1 MNSQL
6 PTELWRH
13 IRADR
18 KVRMKTAEQSHEWF
32 FSLYLA
38 DYLSYATA
46 PFQQEIFNL
55 TERTDFNHVVIV
67 AFRGSGK
74 STMVTLSYPIWA
86 ILGAQQKKFVLI
98 LSQTQNQARMH
109 LANIK
114 REFES
119 NDLLR
124 SDFGPL
130 EEESDEWGS
139 SSLVLSQYGARISAA
154 STDQSIRGIR
164 HGKHRPDLIICDDV
178 EDLMSVKTYE
188 GRNKTHN
195 WLTGEVIPAGDN
207 NTKLVMVGN
216 LLHEDSLL
224 MRVKSRFDSGDMDG
238 VFKAYPL
245 VSDDGQILWTGKYP
259 DINAVEAA
267 RRKLGNDR
275 AWLREYMLKIV
286 PDEDQIILPEWIR
299 YYDDL
304 PPKDGDTLR
313 YKAIGIDLAISQR
326 TTADCTAMLSAEVH
340 GLAKDMKV
348 YILPSPVNAHLSHL
362 KTLEKAHE
370 LVEKLGDKSSVK
382 LFVEEVGYQGSVIEQ
397 LTKDNYKAEGVKVR
411 GQDKRARLMSV
422 SHLVESG
429 KVVFPRYGGHQ
440 LLQQLLGFGSERYD
454 DLADAFSILLEKIL
468 EHDHTPS
475 GATVS
480 IGKHNL
486 WDDDYLDFEN
496 SRGRWALGREEWW

>member
-1 MNSQL
+1 METVMNQL
-6 PTELWRH
+6 PNELWQH
-13 IRADR
+13 IQGDR
-18 KVRMKTAEQSHEWF
+18 KIRMATAAQSHEWF

-38 DYLSYATA
+38 EYLAYTTA

-55 TERTDFNHVVIV
+55 TERTDINHVVIV

-86 ILGAQQKKFVLI
+86 ILGVQQKKFVLI

-114 REFES
+114 REFE
-119 NDLLR
+119 NNELLR
-124 SDFGPL
+124 ADFGPL

-139 SSLVLSQYGARISAA
+139 SSLVLIQYGARLSAA

-224 MRVKSRFDSGDMDG
+224 MRVKARFDAGDMDG
-238 VFKAYPL
+238 VFKAYPV
-245 VSDDGQILWTGKYP
+245 VSDEGQILWPGKYP
-259 DINAVEAA
+259 DLNAVEAA

-275 AWLREYMLKIV
+275 AWLREFMLKIV
-286 PDEDQIILPEWIR
+286 PEEDQVILQEWIR
-299 YYDDL
+299 YYDEL
-304 PPKDGDTLR
+304 PPKDSPSLR
-313 YKAIGIDLAISQR
+313 YKAIGIDLAISLR
-326 TTADCTAMLSAEVH
+326 NTADFTAMLSAEVH
-340 GLAKDMKV
+340 GLGEKMKV
-348 YILPSPVNAHLSHL
+348 YILPNPVNAHLSHL

-370 LVEKLGDKSSVK
+370 LVDKLGNKSNVK

-411 GQDKRARLMSV
+411 GQDKHARLLSV

-429 KVVFPRYGGHQ
+429 KVVFPRYGSHQ
-440 LLQQLLGFGSERYD
+440 LLQQLIGFGGERYD
-454 DLADAFSILLEKIL
+454 DLADAFSILLEKVL
-468 EHDHTPS
+468 EHDHKPS
-475 GATVS
+475 VGTVTIGQGFWGAYWR
-480 IGKHNL
+480 N
-486 WDDDYLDFEN
+486 WEN
-496 SRGRWALGREEWW
+496 GRDRQIPPGW

>member
-6 PTELWRH
+6 PTELWQH
-13 IRADR
+13 IQADR
-18 KVRMKTAEQSHEWF
+18 KVRMKTAEQSHDWF

-38 DYLSYATA
+38 DYVSYPTA

-55 TERTDFNHVVIV
+55 TERTDINHIVIV

-114 REFES
+114 REFE
-119 NDLLR
+119 NNALLR
-124 SDFGPL
+124 ADFGPL
-130 EEESDEWGS
+130 EEQSDEWGS

-178 EDLMSVKTYE
+178 EDLLSVKTYE
-188 GRNKTHN
+188 GRNKNHN

-224 MRVKSRFDSGDMDG
+224 MRVKARFESGDMDG

-259 DINAVEAA
+259 DIAAVEAA

-275 AWLREYMLKIV
+275 AWLREFMLKII
-286 PDEDQIILPEWIR
+286 PDEDQIILPQWIR
-299 YYDDL
+299 YYDEL
-304 PPKDGDTLR
+304 PDKEVSSPR

-326 TTADCTAMLSAEVH
+326 TTADCTAMLSAQIH
-340 GLAKDMKV
+340 GLGEKMKV
-348 YILPSPVNAHLSHL
+348 YILPNPVNAHLSHL
-362 KTLEKAHE
+362 KTLEKVHE
-370 LVEKLGDKSSVK
+370 LVDKMGSKSSVK
-382 LFVEEVGYQGSVIEQ
+382 IFVEEVGYQGSVIEQ
-397 LTKDNYKAEGVKVR
+397 LTKENYKAEGVKVR
-411 GQDKRARLMSV
+411 GQDKRARLLSV

-429 KVVFPRYGGHQ
+429 KVVFPRYGSHQ
-440 LLQQLLGFGSERYD
+440 LLQQLLGFGGERYD
-454 DLADAFSILLEKIL
+454 DLADAFSILLEKVL
-468 EHDHTPS
+468 EHDHKPR
-475 GATVS
+475 GGTVTW
-480 IGKHNL
+480 GTGF
-486 WDDDYLDFEN
+486 WDSYWKQRDDFEN
-496 SRGRWALGREEWW
+496 SRWEGRMHGW

>member
-1 MNSQL
+1 MNNQL
-6 PTELWRH
+6 PAELWQH
-13 IRADR
+13 IQSDR

-38 DYLSYATA
+38 DYVSYPTA

-55 TERTDFNHVVIV
+55 TERTDINHIVIV

-74 STMVTLSYPIWA
+74 STMVTLSYPIWS
-86 ILGAQQKKFVLI
+86 ILGVQQKKFVLI

-114 REFES
+114 REFE
-119 NDLLR
+119 NNELLR
-124 SDFGPL
+124 ADFGPL

-178 EDLMSVKTYE
+178 EDLLSVKTYE
-188 GRNKTHN
+188 NRNKNHN

-224 MRVKSRFDSGDMDG
+224 MRVKARFEAGDMDG

-245 VSDDGQILWTGKYP
+245 VSDDGQVLWTGKYP
-259 DINAVEAA
+259 DIAAVEAA

-275 AWLREYMLKIV
+275 AWLREYMLKII
-286 PDEDQIILPEWIR
+286 PDEDQIILPQWIK
-299 YYDDL
+299 YYDNL
-304 PPKDGDTLR
+304 PSKDFNTLR
-313 YKAIGIDLAISQR
+313 YKAVGIDLAISQR
-326 TTADCTAMLSAEVH
+326 TTADCTAMLSAEIH
-340 GLAKDMKV
+340 GLGENMKV
-348 YILPSPVNAHLSHL
+348 YILPDPVNAHMSHL

-370 LVEKLGDKSSVK
+370 LVAKLGTKSSVK

-397 LTKDNYKAEGVKVR
+397 LTKENYKAEGVKVR
-411 GQDKRARLMSV
+411 GQDKRARLLSI

-454 DLADAFSILLEKIL
+454 DLADAFSILLEKVL
-468 EHDHTPS
+468 EHDHRPS
-475 GATVS
+475 GGTVTW
-480 IGKHNL
+480 GTGFWDNYWKHRNA
-486 WDDDYLDFEN
+486 FES
-496 SRGRWALGREEWW
+496 SRWEGRRHGW

>member
-1 MNSQL
+1 MNSPL
-6 PTELWRH
+6 PDELWDH
-13 IRADR
+13 IRSDR
-18 KVRMKTAEQSHEWF
+18 KIRMATAERSHEWF
-32 FSLYLA
+32 FSLYLG
-38 DYLSYATA
+38 DYMVYPTA
-46 PFQQEIFNL
+46 PFQQEIFGL
-55 TERTDFNHVVIV
+55 TEDPAVNHAVIV

-74 STMVTLSYPIWA
+74 STIVTMSYPIWA
-86 ILGAQQKKFVLI
+86 ILGKQQKKFVLI

-119 NDLLR
+119 NEILR
-124 SDFGPL
+124 ADYGPL
-130 EEESDEWGS
+130 EESSDEWGS
-139 SSLVLSQYGARISAA
+139 TSLVLTRYGARISAA

-207 NTKLVMVGN
+207 KTKLIMVGN

-224 MRVKSRFDSGDMDG
+224 MRVKSRFETGDMDG
-238 VFKAYPL
+238 IFKAYPI
-245 VSDDGQILWTGKYP
+245 VSDDGQTLWPGKYP
-259 DINAVEAA
+259 SLPDIEVA
-267 RRKLGNDR
+267 RRKIGNDR
-275 AWLREYMLKIV
+275 AWLREFMLKIV
-286 PDEDQIILPEWIR
+286 PDEDQIILPEWIQ
-299 YYDDL
+299 YYDVL
-304 PPKDGDTLR
+304 PPEDANTLR

-326 TTADCTAMLSAEVH
+326 SSADCTAMLSAEIH
-340 GLAKDMKV
+340 GLSSELKV
-348 YILPSPVNAHLSHL
+348 YILPNPVNGHLTHL
-362 KTLEKAHE
+362 KTLEKTHE

-397 LTKDNYKAEGVKVR
+397 LTKDNYQAEGVKVR
-411 GQDKRARLMSV
+411 GQDKRARLTSV

-429 KVVFPRYGGHQ
+429 KVVFPRYGAHQ

-468 EHDHTPS
+468 EHDHKPS
-475 GATVS
+475 GGTVVV
-480 IGKHNL
+480 GTHNL
-486 WDDDYLDFEN
+486 WQDFEDFEN
-496 SRGRWALGREEWW
+496 GRGRFREDRYYGW

>member
-1 MNSQL
+1 MANQIPS
-6 PTELWRH
+6 ELWEH

-18 KVRMKTAEQSHEWF
+18 KVRMTTAEQSHEWF

-38 DYLSYATA
+38 DYLMYPSA

-55 TERTDFNHVVIV
+55 TERTDINHVVIV

-74 STMVTLSYPIWA
+74 STLVTLSYPIWA

-114 REFES
+114 SEFE
-119 NDLLR
+119 NNELLR
-124 SDFGPL
+124 ADYGPL

-139 SSLVLSQYGARISAA
+139 TSLVLSQYGARISAA

-178 EDLMSVKTYE
+178 EDLLSVKTYE
-188 GRNKTHN
+188 SRNKAHN

-207 NTKLVMVGN
+207 RTKLVMVGN

-224 MRVKSRFDSGDMDG
+224 MRVKTGFDLGNMDG
-238 VFKAYPL
+238 IFKAYPL
-245 VSDDGQILWTGKYP
+245 VSDNGQIAWPGKYP
-259 DINAVEAA
+259 DVKAVEAA

-286 PDEDQIILPEWIR
+286 PDEDQIIMPEWLR

-304 PPKDGDTLR
+304 PTDNDEQKFR
-313 YKAIGIDLAISQR
+313 YHGVGVDLAISQR
-326 TTADCTAMLSAEVH
+326 STADCTAMVSARIY
-340 GLAKDMKV
+340 GNADDLKI
-348 YILPSPVNAHLSHL
+348 YINPNPVNARMSHL
-362 KTLEKAHE
+362 KTLDKTRE
-370 LVEKLGDKSSVK
+370 LVDKLGDKSDVK

-397 LTKDNYKAEGVKVR
+397 LNKDNYKAEGVKVL
-411 GQDKRARLMSV
+411 GQDKRARLLSV

-429 KVVFPRYGGHQ
+429 KVRFPRYGCHQ
-440 LLQQLLGFGSERYD
+440 LIQQLLGFGSERHD
-454 DLADAFSILLEKIL
+454 DLVDAFAILLQKVL
-468 EHDHTPS
+468 ENDHPPS
-475 GATVS
+475 GGTIIVGTHS
-480 IGKHNL
+480 L
-486 WDDDYLDFEN
+486 WKDFDDFEN
-496 SRGRWALGREEWW
+496 HRGRWAKIYENHW